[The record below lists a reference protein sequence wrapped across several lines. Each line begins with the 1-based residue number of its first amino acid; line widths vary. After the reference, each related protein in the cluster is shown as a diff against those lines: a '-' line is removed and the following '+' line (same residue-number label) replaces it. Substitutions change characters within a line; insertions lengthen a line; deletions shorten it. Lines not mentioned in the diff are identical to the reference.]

1 MGFQLVIFVFKLAHV
16 ADPLQL
22 RQDTLAGSGPLLH
35 PLIAV
40 ADSALIYSLILDI
53 NFEKSNLFVL
63 ALDQP

>member
-1 MGFQLVIFVFKLAHV
+1 MSFDLVIFVFKLAYV

-40 ADSALIYSLILDI
+40 ADRALIYGLLLNID
-53 NFEKSNLFVL
+53 FE
-63 ALDQP
+63 